1 MTQVDA
7 ACPGENRVRG
17 CGDSLGSA
25 WLAGVQQSC
34 GHGVRDMIP
43 LVDNWES
50 RQRSRSPS
58 QGDES
63 TRGQR
68 GGRVVSCD
76 WLQGCLQARGQE
88 VTTISHS
95 VVDCDVT
102 FSPAGLGQRKNTT
115 R

>member
-43 LVDNWES
+43 LVDNK
-50 RQRSRSPS
+50 
-58 QGDES
+58 
-63 TRGQR
+63 RGN
-68 GGRVVSCD
+68 
-76 WLQGCLQARGQE
+76 LE
-88 VTTISHS
+88 VTRKRGRGVATRLKAMSQH
-95 VVDCDVT
+95 
-102 FSPAGLGQRKNTT
+102 AGKGVAGQSLVIG
-115 R
+115 